1 MGENTKPINKELDN
15 SLIGIDENAR
25 LTQALLDAKVFQLV
39 HRKKPREIYY
49 IRMFNVGQSEN
60 VKKARERFAELAK
73 KAKGLKFDEVHSLPP
88 AAVMVKYG
96 MLGEEFGKTEKKKK
110 WEEVL
115 EVYLELFGEKI

>member
-1 MGENTKPINKELDN
+1 MDRRFIETDG
-15 SLIGIDENAR
+15 R
-25 LTQALLDAKVFQLV
+25 VFQLV

-73 KAKGLKFDEVHSLPP
+73 KAKGLKFDEINSLPP
-88 AAVMVKYG
+88 ASVMVKYG